1 MVSGKNG
8 SLSDVDY
15 AALANLR
22 YRIRKFR
29 QFSTKAAEKLG
40 LSPQQNQALLAIK
53 GLGSGEQMSVST
65 LAARLFVPAA
75 SAAELTR
82 SLEGR
87 GYVTIEAEAPDYCAV
102 DRQGGRDIATADAC
116 ASLRDPGDG
125 SRTHAGV
132 ARAPGS
138 SKNGSRRMDAMM
150 ATRDLH

>member
-29 QFSTKAAEKLG
+29 LFSTKAAEKLG
-40 LSPQQNQALLAIK
+40 LSPQQHQALLAIK

-65 LAARLFVPAA
+65 LAAPLFVPAA

-87 GYVTIEAEAPDYCAV
+87 GYVTIEVKQRRRTIVRLTDKAEEILRRLTPAHLYEIREMAPELMLA
-102 DRQGGRDIATADAC
+102 
-116 ASLRDPGDG
+116 LRVLQD
-125 SRTHAGV
+125 H
-132 ARAPGS
+132 
-138 SKNGSRRMDAMM
+138 RRMEVAAWMQ
-150 ATRDLH
+150 

>member
-40 LSPQQNQALLAIK
+40 LSPQQHQALLAIK

-87 GYVTIEAEAPDYCAV
+87 GYVTIEVKQRRRTIVRLTDKAEEILRRLTPAHLYEIREMAPELMLA
-102 DRQGGRDIATADAC
+102 
-116 ASLRDPGDG
+116 LRVLQD
-125 SRTHAGV
+125 H
-132 ARAPGS
+132 
-138 SKNGSRRMDAMM
+138 RRMEVAAWM
-150 ATRDLH
+150 H

>member
-29 QFSTKAAEKLG
+29 QFSTKAAGKLG
-40 LSPQQNQALLAIK
+40 LSPHQHQALLAIK

-65 LAARLFVPAA
+65 LAARLFVPAT

-82 SLEGR
+82 SLEEH
-87 GYVTIEAEAPDYCAV
+87 GYVTIEVKQRRRTIVRLTDKAEEILRRLTPAHLYEIREMAPELMLA
-102 DRQGGRDIATADAC
+102 
-116 ASLRDPGDG
+116 LRVLQD
-125 SRTHAGV
+125 H
-132 ARAPGS
+132 
-138 SKNGSRRMDAMM
+138 RRMEVAAWMQ
-150 ATRDLH
+150 

>member
-8 SLSDVDY
+8 SLSDADY

-40 LSPQQNQALLAIK
+40 LSPQQHQALLAIK

-87 GYVTIEAEAPDYCAV
+87 GYVTIEVKQRRRTIVRLTDKAEEILRRLTPAHLYEIREMAPELMLA
-102 DRQGGRDIATADAC
+102 
-116 ASLRDPGDG
+116 LRVLQD
-125 SRTHAGV
+125 H
-132 ARAPGS
+132 
-138 SKNGSRRMDAMM
+138 RRMEVAAWMQ
-150 ATRDLH
+150 

>member
-53 GLGSGEQMSVST
+53 GLGSGEQMSVSS

-87 GYVTIEAEAPDYCAV
+87 GYVTIEVKQRRRTIVRLTDKAEEILRRLTPAHLYEIREMAPELMLA
-102 DRQGGRDIATADAC
+102 
-116 ASLRDPGDG
+116 LRVLQD
-125 SRTHAGV
+125 H
-132 ARAPGS
+132 
-138 SKNGSRRMDAMM
+138 RRMEVAAWMQ
-150 ATRDLH
+150 

>member
-40 LSPQQNQALLAIK
+40 LSPQQHQALLAIK

-87 GYVTIEAEAPDYCAV
+87 GYVTIEVKQRRRTIARLTDKAEEILRRLTPAHLYEIREMAPELMLA
-102 DRQGGRDIATADAC
+102 
-116 ASLRDPGDG
+116 LRVLQD
-125 SRTHAGV
+125 H
-132 ARAPGS
+132 
-138 SKNGSRRMDAMM
+138 RRMEVAAWMQ
-150 ATRDLH
+150 